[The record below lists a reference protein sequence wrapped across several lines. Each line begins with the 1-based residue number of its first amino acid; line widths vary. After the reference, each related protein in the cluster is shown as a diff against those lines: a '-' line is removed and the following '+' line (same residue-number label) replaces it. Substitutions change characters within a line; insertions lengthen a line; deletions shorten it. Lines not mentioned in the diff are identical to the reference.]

1 MAYPSND
8 GTTRTSKRV
17 FGSLIP
23 CSSDEEEEEEDG
35 QLPLMAN
42 HRTSKISLQTAL
54 RYQSRR
60 WGNKRAPT
68 DILCNDVSSESEE
81 LTDSSESEDE
91 LPDCGRLTRRG
102 GVSAEATG
110 AFNVNYVDWIRPHF
124 EKTKEQRG
132 LLKESFSTFPFSRH
146 LEDDDL
152 EALADAC
159 EIESCKAGEAIY
171 RKGEVGRS
179 CVILLSGKAVAYID
193 TEVSCSSA
201 SRDPGSPPK
210 KTRNVDIGEILGEHT
225 MLWGFK
231 RAKTIIAESDCIFGK
246 MKRATF
252 FNITVRSGRQRRNLY
267 QRYLRKVPMFE
278 TFSEELIASLADI
291 VSVESYA
298 ANDHIVVQGEKGNEF
313 FIVLT
318 GECVATMAVESV
330 GSPNVSQSGS
340 HDVHEVRRY
349 QAGTRF
355 GELAF
360 LNRTRRAATITA
372 CTDVTLLSLKR
383 RTYERVL
390 GSLDLRQKEHYASD
404 PRKAIADF
412 YRSGDASGP
421 LGASSTNGF
430 SVSRTLSDIRT
441 DWFAVY
447 RPTSRDALAKIL
459 NMTAVGKGLNVKGKS
474 AKMNRLSGFVPF
486 IQISDNSHKAK
497 IEVSPPEARLKIFY
511 RSDDE
516 RELALFALE
525 AVMQTLLQA
534 NKDGLIQPI
543 TKVDCFTGVFGLDMP
558 ELAMREAYIMQADIS
573 HRVGWETGRPS
584 EPAYMDANLQ
594 AARGGSQPAVVLYQ
608 FDQTDPMNPNG
619 LLIAYAEG
627 SRVKPVVSDFDT
639 FLVGSR
645 AMRYD
650 SLPPDQVTL
659 LRWLL
664 EQTRKILSNP
674 GRASWTS
681 RWLEVLK
688 ESKNKGLR
696 INVPEFGF
704 GDPTSYRLTED
715 VIKATIV
722 SGAVRHGA
730 ECFNLQAPQ
739 ELDDE
744 FLVIWD
750 GFEDKPWQYVLP
762 DQLREFLLQR
772 IRDGYSFPLNPVWP
786 LRDKGWYEI
795 FAALKDSNA
804 DKCFASWYPADSG
817 VVEEIEALH
826 KEFPEGFRVLPP
838 E

>member
-1 MAYPSND
+1 MAYPSN
-8 GTTRTSKRV
+8 GTATRSR
-17 FGSLIP
+17 FGSLIS
-23 CSSDEEEEEEDG
+23 CSSDEEEEEG
-35 QLPLMAN
+35 VNALPAMAN
-42 HRTSKISLQTAL
+42 CRDSTVCGSLEPAL
-54 RYQSRR
+54 RFRYSRR

-68 DILCNDVSSESEE
+68 DVLDVDVSSESEE
-81 LTDSSESEDE
+81 PTDASESDDE
-91 LPDCGRLTRRG
+91 LLDCGRLTRRG

-110 AFNVNYVDWIRPHF
+110 AFNVNYVEWVRPQF
-124 EKTKEQRG
+124 DKTREQRG
-132 LLKESFSTFPFSRH
+132 LLKESFSKFPFSRH

-159 EIESCKAGEAIY
+159 EIDSCKASEAIY

-179 CVILLSGKAVAYID
+179 CVILLSGEAVAYID
-193 TEVSCSSA
+193 DGARCSSA
-201 SRDPGSPPK
+201 SKDPGSPPK
-210 KTRNVDIGEILGEHT
+210 KIRNVRIGEILGEHT

-231 RAKTIIAESDCIFGK
+231 RHQTIIAETECIFGK

-252 FNITVRSGRQRRNLY
+252 FNITVRSGTQRRNLY

-291 VSVESYA
+291 VSVRSYA
-298 ANDHIVVQGEKGNEF
+298 AKDHIVVQGAKGNEF

-318 GECVATMAVESV
+318 GECVANMEVERV
-330 GSPNVSQSGS
+330 GSPSVSQSGS
-340 HDVHEVRRY
+340 HDVHELRRY
-349 QAGTRF
+349 ESGERF

-412 YRSGDASGP
+412 YGSGDANGP
-421 LGASSTNGF
+421 LGVSSTNG
-430 SVSRTLSDIRT
+430 SPIYRTLSDIQT

-486 IQISDNSHKAK
+486 IQISDNSHKSK
-497 IEVSPPEARLKIFY
+497 IEASPPDARLQVFY
-511 RSDDE
+511 QSDDE
-516 RELALFALE
+516 RELALIALE

-534 NKDGLIQPI
+534 DKDGLLQP
-543 TKVDCFTGVFGLDMP
+543 TEKVDSYTGVFGLDMP

-573 HRVGWETGRPS
+573 HRVGWETGRHS

-594 AARGGSQPAVVLYQ
+594 AARGGSKPTVVLYQ

-645 AMRYD
+645 GMRYD

-674 GRASWTS
+674 GRALWNS
-681 RWLEVLK
+681 RWIEVLK
-688 ESKNKGLR
+688 ESKKKGLR
-696 INVPEFGF
+696 MNVPEYGF
-704 GDPTSYRLTED
+704 GDPTSYRLTEE
-715 VIKATIV
+715 VIKATNV

-739 ELDDE
+739 ELDEE

-750 GFEDKPWQYVLP
+750 GFEGKPWQYILP

-795 FAALKDSNA
+795 FAALKESNA
-804 DKCFASWYPADSG
+804 DQCFEAWYPADSG
-817 VVEEIEALH
+817 AVAEIEALH
-826 KEFPEGFRVLPP
+826 KEFPEGFSVLPP